1 VAGSLFLRNLKIKYK
16 LLLIV
21 AVGMTGLC
29 IMVTS
34 SLFSYKNNL
43 MLQKQRELKHVVE
56 TAYSVVDYYYQLART
71 GNMSDEAAKQSAM
84 NAVKALRYEGKDY
97 FWINDMRPFMIM
109 HPYKP
114 ELDNT
119 DLSEYKDVNGK
130 KLFVEF
136 VDTIKKD
143 GSGFVLYHWQ
153 KQDTSKIAEKLSF
166 VKQFEPWRWII
177 GSGVY
182 IDDVDA
188 IFSQAVLFYLI
199 SAVLIMSVVLLVM
212 WPVVT
217 SITRPLDGLAAVG
230 ERIANG
236 DLTVDIPEE
245 GRDEVAVL
253 SKNLNTMRHSL
264 NSTLTIVL
272 NSANKLITT
281 VDVLTNRA
289 ETTSN
294 GARNQS
300 SQSQQIATAAEEMSQ
315 TITDIARNTT
325 SASETST
332 IAMQTAEKG
341 KTASSDAA
349 STVNRVYDATI
360 NLATM
365 VEKLNSRVNE
375 ISGIATVIKGIADQT
390 NLLALNA
397 AIEAARAGEQGRG
410 FAVVADEVRKLAERT
425 IKATA
430 EITEKIAAVK
440 TESEQTASSM
450 ETASG
455 EVIRSTSQIKQVGES
470 LSAIVSA
477 VQKARD
483 QITQIATAVEEQSA
497 TAGEVATNI
506 EKTAVIAKEMES
518 MSDDV
523 SHEVYRLSTIVDE
536 LRVSSAGYKTL
547 DAGTMIFDNSK
558 TDHILFMKKINGHL
572 KGESKLDPST
582 LPDHHACRFGKWY
595 DNEGRTAC
603 GNLPSYKAINHPHER
618 IHALARE
625 AVSTSAKGE
634 ATRADEIYAE
644 MKNLSASISTHLD
657 EMKQEY
663 KPA

>member
-1 VAGSLFLRNLKIKYK
+1 MLFLRNLKIKYK

-21 AVGMTGLC
+21 AVGMLGLG

-34 SLFSYKNNL
+34 SLFTYKSNL
-43 MLQKQRELKHVVE
+43 MFQKQQELKHVVE
-56 TAYSVVDYYYQLART
+56 TAYSVLDFYYQLAKT
-71 GNMSDEAAKQSAM
+71 GKMSDEAAKQSAM
-84 NAVKALRYEGKDY
+84 IAVKALRYEGKDY

-119 DLSEYKDVNGK
+119 DLSEYKDVKGK
-130 KLFVEF
+130 KLFIEF
-136 VDTIKKD
+136 VDTVKKG

-153 KQDTSKIAEKLSF
+153 KQGDATKIAEKLSY
-166 VKQFEPWRWII
+166 VKQFEPWRWVI

-188 IFSQAVLFYLI
+188 IFNKAVLFFVVG
-199 SAVLIMSVVLLVM
+199 AGLIMGIVLLVM

-217 SITRPLDGLAAVG
+217 SITRPLDGLAEVG
-230 ERIANG
+230 ERIAGG
-236 DLTVDIPEE
+236 DLTVDIPEH
-245 GRDEVAVL
+245 GHDEVAL
-253 SKNLNTMRHSL
+253 LARNLNKMRHSL

-272 NSANKLITT
+272 TSANRLITT
-281 VDVLTNRA
+281 VDVLATRA
-289 ETTSN
+289 ESTSN

-315 TITDIARNTT
+315 TITDIARNTA

-332 IAMQTAEKG
+332 IAMQTAEQG
-341 KTASSDAA
+341 KEVSGNAA

-375 ISGIATVIKGIADQT
+375 ISGIASVIKGIADQT

-430 EITEKIAAVK
+430 EITEKIASVK
-440 TESEQTASSM
+440 TESDQTASSM

-455 EVIRSTSQIKQVGES
+455 EVVRSTGQIKQVGES

-483 QITQIATAVEEQSA
+483 QITQIATAVDEQSA
-497 TAGEVATNI
+497 TAGEVATNV
-506 EKTAVIAKEMES
+506 EKTAVIAKEMET
-518 MSDDV
+518 MADDV
-523 SHEVYRLSTIVDE
+523 SHEVHLLSGIVEE
-536 LRVSSAGYKTL
+536 LRASAAGYRTL
-547 DAGTMIFDNSK
+547 DAGNMIFDNSK
-558 TDHILFMKKINGHL
+558 TDHLLFMKKISAHL
-572 KGESKLDPST
+572 KGDAKLDPSA
-582 LPDHHACRFGKWY
+582 LPDHHTCRFGKWY
-595 DNEGRTAC
+595 DTEGQSAC
-603 GNLPSYKAINHPHER
+603 GGLSSYRAINQPHER
-618 IHALARE
+618 IHSLARD
-625 AVSTSAKGE
+625 AVSASTKGD
-634 ATRADEIYAE
+634 AARADEIYLE
-644 MKNLSASISTHLD
+644 MKKLSTSIAAHLD
-657 EMKQEY
+657 EMKKECRL
-663 KPA
+663 A

>member
-1 VAGSLFLRNLKIKYK
+1 MAGSLFLRNLKIKYK